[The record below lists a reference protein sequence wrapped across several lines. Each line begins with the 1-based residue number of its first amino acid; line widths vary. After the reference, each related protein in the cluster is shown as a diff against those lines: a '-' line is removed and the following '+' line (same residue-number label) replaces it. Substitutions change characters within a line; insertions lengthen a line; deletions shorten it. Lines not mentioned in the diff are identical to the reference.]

1 MSFTIVLRLFLVLL
15 SDLGEIVGAGKRIDM
30 KCACAEVV
38 RRRSRFR
45 VQIGQ
50 GQLNMAHVYLR
61 HPTSLLL
68 FSRRLF
74 SPQLKVL
81 CSYHKKVNECNVIS

>member
-1 MSFTIVLRLFLVLL
+1 MFNVVLRLLFVLI
-15 SDLGEIVGAGKRIDM
+15 SDLIKIVWAGKRINM

-38 RRRSRFR
+38 RHRSRFR

-68 FSRRLF
+68 FSRRLY

-81 CSYHKKVNECNVIS
+81 CSYHKKVN